1 MVRLSLLVPAVL
13 AALAL
18 QLALEFAPASADPAD
33 AAATSA
39 YLSAN
44 YAFVRSADA
53 ATKRVEST
61 LHALPGRV
69 AHECG
74 NAAAGSPEDTDSEQ
88 LSNELIGELVITA
101 DRLDLGAATSYL
113 KAVRTLRWSDAALT
127 ATIRSYASQVSRL
140 RTLAPPHL
148 CADVRSWTAS
158 GFKTLPP
165 STVAF
170 DSAFL
175 GDWVAPGDLPAALGR
190 YETSSERGLVAR
202 TVQVEYEIAELE
214 TREEQTWWD
223 AMDELQLW
231 P

>member
-88 LSNELIGELVITA
+88 LSNELIGIIKASALAAIVTL
-101 DRLDLGAATSYL
+101 LDLMGQTRFIFARTFDFSVYL
-113 KAVRTLRWSDAALT
+113 YCALIYLAMTEGIRRVVVR
-127 ATIRSYASQVSRL
+127 I
-140 RTLAPPHL
+140 
-148 CADVRSWTAS
+148 
-158 GFKTLPP
+158 
-165 STVAF
+165 
-170 DSAFL
+170 
-175 GDWVAPGDLPAALGR
+175 
-190 YETSSERGLVAR
+190 ERGLSRHKVVEVREVATAPAAPR
-202 TVQVEYEIAELE
+202 RIPIGGRKRA
-214 TREEQTWWD
+214 
-223 AMDELQLW
+223 
-231 P
+231 